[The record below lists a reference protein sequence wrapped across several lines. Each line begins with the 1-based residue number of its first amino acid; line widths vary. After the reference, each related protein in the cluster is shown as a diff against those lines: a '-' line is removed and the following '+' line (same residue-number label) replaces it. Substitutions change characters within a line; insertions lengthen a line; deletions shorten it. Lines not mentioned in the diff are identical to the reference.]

1 MCTTKGRMEW
11 EMKLK
16 YELKIQHLL
25 CVPVRFLQG
34 TTDNRRVVV

>member
-1 MCTTKGRMEW
+1 MCTTKRRMEW

-25 CVPVRFLQG
+25 DLCACPVLTR
-34 TTDNRRVVV
+34 NY